1 MDATKNKIMS
11 NNNSKLLKRDRRR
24 KKIRAKLSGTA
35 MRPRLSVFK
44 SNKGMYL
51 QLIDDISGKTLASAR
66 TGELKDAK
74 GKKSLISFELG
85 KILAEKAAE
94 KGIKGIVFDRGGY
107 KFHGRVKAAADG
119 AKEGGLIF

>member
-1 MDATKNKIMS
+1 MSKIT
-11 NNNSKLLKRDRRR
+11 SKELKRGRRR
-24 KKIRAKLSGTA
+24 KKIRAKISGTA
-35 MRPRLSVFK
+35 ARPRLSVFK

-74 GKKSLISFELG
+74 GKKSVISFELG
-85 KILAEKAAE
+85 KILALKAAE
-94 KGIKGIVFDRGGY
+94 KGIKEIVFDRGGY

-119 AKEGGLIF
+119 AKEGGLMF

>member
-1 MDATKNKIMS
+1 MS
-11 NNNSKLLKRDRRR
+11 KTTSKQLKRERRR
-24 KKIRAKLSGTA
+24 KKIRAKVSGTA
-35 MRPRLSVFK
+35 ARPRLSVFK

-51 QLIDDISGKTLASAR
+51 QLIDDVSGKTLVSAR

-74 GKKSLISFELG
+74 GKKTDISFELG
-85 KILAEKAAE
+85 KMLAGKAAE